1 MIRMIHSRGFS
12 FILLLQPEA
21 SLPYKA
27 FLASTCDRVYLILL
41 AYPLML
47 SPLWKV
53 GFTWGLS
60 CNLLAFPELSGSWFP
75 VSRAGWA
82 HQDTRPQP
90 TGKHRLWGCI
100 DPEFKFSLCSLS
112 PGVSDPFIFWHI
124 FERLDVFLLYCFK
137 SSISKFCVL
146 EWILLITSSNMVIE
160 TY

>member
-1 MIRMIHSRGFS
+1 M
-12 FILLLQPEA
+12 LLNSWLQDYDQDDTQQGVFFYSAA
-21 SLPYKA
+21 SNW
-27 FLASTCDRVYLILL
+27 ASVYLILL

-53 GFTWGLS
+53 GFAWGLS

-82 HQDTRPQP
+82 HQDTRPQA
-90 TGKHRLWGCI
+90 TGKHRLRGCI

-112 PGVSDPFIFWHI
+112 PGVSNPFILWHI
-124 FERLDVFLLYCFK
+124 FERLDVFLFYCFK
-137 SSISKFCVL
+137 SSISKFCVP
-146 EWILLITSSNMVIE
+146 ERILLTTSSNMVIE